1 VVHPTLGL
9 EPWFKSWYE
18 ESKNLSQKTKI
29 TNRMDKEVV
38 ALYLTAVNG
47 KTGESGEVEG
57 VSRAIFPT
65 GKYRL
70 VQSNL
75 EYVVVPEFPKE
86 PPPDMYGVSLDWS
99 GFYDRYLY
107 NDSVKKRVWDPFV
120 LSPNK
125 YRTPGLALSQKRME
139 ELSTFLE
146 KDIKTE
152 NDQTG
157 IYPER
162 PVMGE
167 SAKQVS
173 EWINLIV
180 PHWRNRWIFRSF
192 PTVHGIL
199 IDKKRT
205 QAILKYG
212 IHNGG
217 GVARYRKEGKEWVLV
232 ESRINILQ

>member
-1 VVHPTLGL
+1 
-9 EPWFKSWYE
+9 
-18 ESKNLSQKTKI
+18 
-29 TNRMDKEVV
+29 MDKEVV
-38 ALYLTAVNG
+38 ALYLSVVNG
-47 KTGESGEVEG
+47 KMGESGEVEG

-65 GKYRL
+65 GKYRI
-70 VQSNL
+70 VQPIL

-86 PPPDMYGVSLDWS
+86 PPPDMDGVYMDWS

-107 NDSVKKRVWDPFV
+107 NDTVKKRIWDPFA
-120 LSPNK
+120 LDPEK
-125 YRTPGLALSQKRME
+125 YRTTGLVLSQKRME
-139 ELSTFLE
+139 ELSVFLE

-152 NDQTG
+152 SEQTG
-157 IYPER
+157 ITPDR

-167 SAKQVS
+167 NARLVEQWV
-173 EWINLIV
+173 NLIV

-192 PTVHGIL
+192 PTVNGIL

-217 GVARYRKEGKEWVLV
+217 GIARYRKEGKGWVLE
-232 ESRINILQ
+232 ESRINIMQ